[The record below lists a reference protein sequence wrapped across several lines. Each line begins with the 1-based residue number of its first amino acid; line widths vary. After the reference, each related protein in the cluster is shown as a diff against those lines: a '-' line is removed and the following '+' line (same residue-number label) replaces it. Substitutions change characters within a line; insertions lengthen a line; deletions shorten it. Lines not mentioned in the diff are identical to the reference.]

1 MTLMIDRRASRASQS
16 GAINGLIIVIVVL
29 IVITLGGI
37 ATAGWALYHYY
48 QEKNTVDEQVKDAVA
63 KNTET
68 EEQKTQAQIEAA
80 AKNPNNLFAGP
91 ADYGSLNFK
100 YPRTWSVYI
109 AQDGEE
115 GTTYTAYLNPGTVPP
130 AIGTVD
136 TTQFALRVTIQEAAY
151 DTVVNQYQY
160 QVKQGKLT
168 SSAVT
173 INGVTGT
180 RLDGL
185 FNDTIR
191 GSEVIFKLR
200 DKTVTIRTDANTF
213 LPDFNNTILP
223 SIKFNS

>member
-1 MTLMIDRRASRASQS
+1 MTLMIDRRANRSGQS
-16 GAINGLIIVIVVL
+16 GAVNGLMIVIIVL

-37 ATAGWALYHYY
+37 ATSGWALYHYY

-68 EEQKTQAQIEAA
+68 EQQKAEQQIEAA
-80 AKNPNNLFAGP
+80 AKNPNSLFAGP

-109 AQDGEE
+109 AQDGKE
-115 GTTYTAYLNPGTVPP
+115 GSAYNAYLNPGTVPP
-130 AIGTVD
+130 ANGNVD
-136 TTQFALRVTIQEAAY
+136 TTQFALRVTIQEADY
-151 DTVVNQYQY
+151 STVVNQNQFL
-160 QVKQGKLT
+160 VKQGKLT

-173 INGVTGT
+173 INGETGT
-180 RLDGL
+180 RLDGS
-185 FNDTIR
+185 FNDSVR